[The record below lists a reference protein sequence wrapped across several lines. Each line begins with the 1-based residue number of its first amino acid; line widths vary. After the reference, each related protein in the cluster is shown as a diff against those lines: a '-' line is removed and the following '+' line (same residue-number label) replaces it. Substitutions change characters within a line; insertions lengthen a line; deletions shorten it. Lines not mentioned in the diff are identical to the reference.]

1 MDTKAISNC
10 RKKLNELASQ
20 HNKLTT
26 LTACLLNEIISLKR
40 ELVEQRGGNGSSGS
54 NSSNSS
60 NSSNQYRQQPAQ
72 DSRGSSMPQQRQQQQ
87 QQQTFQN
94 FSELRAED
102 ILKQLSINT
111 SD

>member
-40 ELVEQRGGNGSSGS
+40 ELLEQRGGSGSSGS
-54 NSSNSS
+54 SSSNSS
-60 NSSNQYRQQPAQ
+60 AQYRQQPSQ
-72 DSRGSSMPQQRQQQQ
+72 DSRGGAMPQQRQ